1 MWVQAPR
8 MKTILKLLLV
18 AIVINA
24 CVRGGMAAAGY
35 FRFKNAAE
43 QAVLFGSDSTP
54 EEIQQL
60 IIERAQALKL
70 PVVAENIVVN
80 RQGGRTW
87 ADASYHQDI
96 EVFPN
101 QRYPMNWSF
110 RVEGY
115 TMVLGPPPSK
125 PPARN

>member
-1 MWVQAPR
+1 
-8 MKTILKLLLV
+8 MKTFLKLLLA

-24 CVRGGMAAAGY
+24 SVRGGMAAAGY
-35 FRFKNAAE
+35 FRFKDAAQ

-70 PVVAENIVVN
+70 PVAIENIQVN

-87 ADASYHQDI
+87 ADATYSQNI

-101 QRYPMNWSF
+101 QQYPVNWSF

-115 TMVLGPPPSK
+115 TMVLGAPKLRPV
-125 PPARN
+125 RN

>member
-1 MWVQAPR
+1 

-18 AIVINA
+18 AIVVNGCI
-24 CVRGGMAAAGY
+24 RGGMAAYGY
-35 FRFKNAAE
+35 FRFKDAAQ

-54 EEIQQL
+54 EQIQAL

-70 PVVAENIVVN
+70 PILADNIQVQ

-101 QRYPMNWSF
+101 QTYPMNWTF

-115 TMVLGPPPSK
+115 TMVLGTPPAKPPS
-125 PPARN
+125 RN

>member
-1 MWVQAPR
+1 MNGKVVKQARCADLFIATRPYGEA
-8 MKTILKLLLV
+8 KSAVWPDLV
-18 AIVINA
+18 
-24 CVRGGMAAAGY
+24 
-35 FRFKNAAE
+35 E
-43 QAVLFGSDSTP
+43 AVLFGSDSTP

-70 PVVAENIVVN
+70 PVAIENIQVN

-87 ADASYHQDI
+87 ADATYSQSI

-101 QRYPMNWSF
+101 QHYPVNWSF

-115 TMVLGPPPSK
+115 TMVLGAPK
-125 PPARN
+125 PRPVRN

>member
-1 MWVQAPR
+1 
-8 MKTILKLLLV
+8 MKTILKLLLA

-24 CVRGGMAAAGY
+24 SVRGGMAAAGY
-35 FRFKNAAE
+35 FRFKDAAQ

-70 PVVAENIVVN
+70 PVAIENIQVN

-87 ADASYHQDI
+87 ADASYSQNI
-96 EVFPN
+96 EVFPK
-101 QRYPMNWSF
+101 QQYPVSWSF

-115 TMVLGPPPSK
+115 TMVLGAPK
-125 PPARN
+125 PRPVRN

>member
-1 MWVQAPR
+1 

-18 AIVINA
+18 AIVVNG
-24 CVRGGMAAAGY
+24 CVRGGMAAYGY
-35 FRFKNAAE
+35 FRFKDAAQ

-54 EEIQQL
+54 EQIQAL

-70 PVVAENIVVN
+70 PILADNIQVN

-101 QRYPMNWSF
+101 QTYPMNWSF

-115 TMVLGPPPSK
+115 TMVLGPPPTK
-125 PPARN
+125 PPSRN